1 METDRA
7 ADESATRTLRLAV
20 LGSGRGSNLQA
31 ILDAIGAARLDAV
44 VVLVISDQPAARML
58 DVARRA
64 GLATHVAKGKKYSE
78 AEVVERLTDCR
89 ADLVILAGFMRIIRT
104 AMLDAWPERILNIH
118 PSLLPKFPG
127 LRAWQQALDAGESE
141 AGCTVHVV
149 DAGVDSGPI
158 LGQARVP
165 ILAGD
170 DADKLHARIQ
180 EQEYQLYPRMIR
192 DYGAKVLASGEV

>member
-1 METDRA
+1 MVETDRI
-7 ADESATRTLRLAV
+7 ADGSLRRRLRLAV

-31 ILDAIGAARLDAV
+31 IFDAIDDGRLDAE
-44 VVLVISDQPAARML
+44 VVLVISDRPGVGILNVAGEAGAATF
-58 DVARRA
+58 VPE
-64 GLATHVAKGKKYSE
+64 GKYSE
-78 AEVVERLTDCR
+78 AEVVERLAGSG

-104 AMLDAWPERILNIH
+104 AMLDAWPGRILNIH

-149 DAGVDSGPI
+149 DSGVDSGPV

-165 ILAGD
+165 ILEGD

-180 EQEYQLYPRMIR
+180 KQEHRLYPQMIR
-192 DYGAKVLASGEV
+192 DYGANLLAERGV